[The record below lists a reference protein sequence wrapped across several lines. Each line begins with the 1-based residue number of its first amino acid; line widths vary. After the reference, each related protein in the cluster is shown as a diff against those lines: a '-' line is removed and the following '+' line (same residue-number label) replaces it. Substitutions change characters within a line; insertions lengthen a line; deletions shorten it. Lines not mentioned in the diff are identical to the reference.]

1 MTAPVTPRS
10 HLSFQHSASR
20 RRTLPLLAALLLMPS
35 AVLSAASPS
44 DAAWQV
50 LDGPE
55 RERGD
60 AVQIVEGTREN
71 LEVLV
76 AKRRGTVMRRLPET
90 PLPATVTFRFQTRYD
105 PKAGEVPTAL
115 FGTGDFRIFVGTR
128 VGNEEQTG
136 LGGYEGFQFRI
147 FPHLGDSPERVKTG
161 DESHAATS
169 LWIRYS
175 DPKRRL
181 DSLGLTHTG
190 LLSDAGQNRNR
201 QNGIHNAGWARVAL
215 FGGGFGLR
223 NEQETLVTIHI
234 THQGFSIEANGKT
247 FSHRFRS
254 GENRVSKIDA
264 IAIAHTNTSR
274 GYQTYR
280 VSDLRVAPQ
289 GKQNFP
295 RPPGFDVINSQQTKL
310 RT

>member
-1 MTAPVTPRS
+1 MSRKPVV
-10 HLSFQHSASR
+10 
-20 RRTLPLLAALLLMPS
+20 
-35 AVLSAASPS
+35 AVVGATG
-44 DAAWQV
+44 QV
-50 LDGPE
+50 
-55 RERGD
+55 
-60 AVQIVEGTREN
+60 
-71 LEVLV
+71 
-76 AKRRGTVMRRLPET
+76 GTVMRRLPET
-90 PLPATVTFRFQTRYD
+90 PLPATLTFRFQTRYD
-105 PKAGEVPTAL
+105 PQAGEVPTAL

-128 VGNEEQTG
+128 VGNEEKTG

-161 DESHAATS
+161 DESHTATS

-181 DSLGLTHTG
+181 DSLGLPHTG

-223 NEQETLVTIHI
+223 HEQETLVTIHI
-234 THQGFSIEANGKT
+234 TLQGFSIEANGKT
-247 FSHRFRS
+247 FSHRFRP

-289 GKQNFP
+289 
-295 RPPGFDVINSQQTKL
+295 
-310 RT
+310 

>member
-1 MTAPVTPRS
+1 MTAPVTP
-10 HLSFQHSASR
+10 LSQISSKHSASR
-20 RRTLPLLAALLLMPS
+20 RHAIPFLAALLLMPS
-35 AVLSAASPS
+35 AVLIAASPS

-55 RERGD
+55 REKGD
-60 AVQIVEGTREN
+60 AVQIVEGTRED

-76 AKRRGTVMRRLPET
+76 AKRRGTVMRRFPET
-90 PLPATVTFRFQTRYD
+90 SLPSTLTFLFQSSYD
-105 PKAGEVPTAL
+105 PKAREVPTEL

-128 VGNEEQTG
+128 GNGEDQTG

-161 DESHAATS
+161 DESHTATS

-181 DSLGLTHTG
+181 DGLGLPHTG
-190 LLSDAGQNRNR
+190 LLSDAGQNRNK
-201 QNGIHNAGWARVAL
+201 QKGIHNAGWARAAL
-215 FGGGFGLR
+215 LEGGFGLK
-223 NEQETLVTIHI
+223 NAQEAVVTIHL
-234 THQGFSIEANGKT
+234 TQEAMSIEANGKT
-247 FSHRFRS
+247 FSHRFRP

-280 VSDLRVAPQ
+280 VSDLQMKSSEP
-289 GKQNFP
+289 
-295 RPPGFDVINSQQTKL
+295 
-310 RT
+310 

>member
-10 HLSFQHSASR
+10 QVPFKHSASR
-20 RRTLPLLAALLLMPS
+20 RNIFPLLAAVLLMPG
-35 AVLSAASPS
+35 AVLSASSPS

-50 LDGPE
+50 LAGPE

-76 AKRRGTVMRRLPET
+76 AKRRGTVMRHFEET
-90 PLPATVTFRFQTRYD
+90 PLPATLTFRFQTRYD
-105 PKAGEVPTAL
+105 PQAGEAPTAL

-128 VGNEEQTG
+128 VGNEEKTG

-161 DESHAATS
+161 DESHTATS

-181 DSLGLTHTG
+181 DSLGLPHTG

-234 THQGFSIEANGKT
+234 TLQGFSIEANGKT
-247 FSHRFRS
+247 FSHRFRP

-289 GKQNFP
+289 
-295 RPPGFDVINSQQTKL
+295 
-310 RT
+310 